1 MFFHEVQVGDSLF
14 TISNRYGVSVDQI
27 RLVNGLEQTNIVP
40 GQALLIPLYTY
51 IVQPND
57 TFTSIS
63 RKSRRRNASSSQAS
77 CSSSTTTV
85 VRVAVARSRMELV
98 L

>member
-1 MFFHEVQVGDSLF
+1 MFFHEVQVGESLF
-14 TISNRYGVSVDQI
+14 TIGNRYGISVDQI

-57 TFTSIS
+57 TFTVDFQ
-63 RKSRRRNASSSQAS
+63 KSF
-77 CSSSTTTV
+77 
-85 VRVAVARSRMELV
+85 L